1 MRAQVRLLE
10 MLVGYW
16 DPDSERFIL
25 DGQPLRIE
33 VEDIY
38 FLTGLSRRGEVVNL
52 KSRGAGSGMKIEE
65 YIDAHC
71 VAGTPKV
78 GSQVPIRAIS
88 NLSLK
93 IIVLVLT
100 RIIGSASLHQASRPL
115 MFYAVE
121 CARPTVYDWCTS
133 LLTNMKG
140 QLTECKQGSKRNF
153 RFASILCSFFFE
165 RVPGL
170 GPRVEILPREPRDP
184 AMARWIEVMRRQGGG
199 RVSTPYNDD
208 FFFWWRR
215 QVIAL
220 DDYPYAGIDFRGD
233 PDMPLPP
240 GAAYGDIGNKFL
252 NISFFL
258 YFCI

>member
-38 FLTGLSRRGEVVNL
+38 FLVGLSRRGEVVNL

-88 NLSLK
+88 NLILK
-93 IIVLVLT
+93 IIVLMLT
-100 RIIGSASLHQASRPL
+100 RISVSVRSHPWIAAGAEPDAHQFMSR
-115 MFYAVE
+115 FV
-121 CARPTVYDWCTS
+121 
-133 LLTNMKG
+133 
-140 QLTECKQGSKRNF
+140 
-153 RFASILCSFFFE
+153 
-165 RVPGL
+165 
-170 GPRVEILPREPRDP
+170 
-184 AMARWIEVMRRQGGG
+184 
-199 RVSTPYNDD
+199 
-208 FFFWWRR
+208 
-215 QVIAL
+215 
-220 DDYPYAGIDFRGD
+220 
-233 PDMPLPP
+233 
-240 GAAYGDIGNKFL
+240 
-252 NISFFL
+252 
-258 YFCI
+258 